1 MWYNTSM
8 KYIYGPVS
16 SRRLGSSLGINLT
29 PPKVCNFDCIYC
41 QLGKTNE
48 LTLERKGYVKAAD
61 VLMELKEWLQHNK
74 QEANRLNYITL
85 SGCGEPTLNTGIGEF
100 ITEVKKITAVPVA
113 VITNSSLL
121 NQKEVLQALIGADLI
136 VPSLDAVSPEIFQRI
151 NRPVPGVQM
160 DEVIA
165 GLVSLRKE
173 FRGKIWLEVMVV
185 RGVNDDLEHI
195 RKLKDIVEKIN
206 PDKIQVNSPI
216 RRTSEPGVLAA
227 DKRKLNKIKEILG
240 ERCEII

>member
-1 MWYNTSM
+1 MWYNASM
-8 KYIYGPVS
+8 KYIYGPVQ
-16 SRRLGSSLGINLT
+16 SRRLGLSLGVSLT

-48 LTLERKGYVKAAD
+48 PALERKEYVKVAD
-61 VLMELKEWLQHNK
+61 VLLELKEWLQHNT
-74 QEANRLNYITL
+74 QEDKRLNYITL

-100 ITEVKKITAVPVA
+100 IAEVKKITAVPVA
-113 VITNSSLL
+113 IITNASLL
-121 NQKEVLQALIGADLI
+121 NQKEVRQALLDADVI

-151 NRPVPGVQM
+151 NRPVPRVQM

-185 RGVNDDLEHI
+185 REVNDDLEHI
-195 RKLKDIVEKIN
+195 RKLKDIVEQIN
-206 PDKIQVNSPI
+206 PDKIHINSPV
-216 RRTSEPGVLAA
+216 RKTSEPGVLAA

-240 ERCEII
+240 ERCEIL

>member
-1 MWYNTSM
+1 MWYNVTM
-8 KYIYGPVS
+8 KYIYGPVQ
-16 SRRLGSSLGINLT
+16 SRRLGLSLGVSLT

-48 LTLERKGYVKAAD
+48 PAPERKEYIRVAD
-61 VLMELKEWLQHNK
+61 ILLELKDWLDHNT

-100 ITEVKKITAVPVA
+100 IGGVKKISSVPVA
-113 VITNSSLL
+113 VITNASLL
-121 NQKEVLQALIGADLI
+121 GQKEVRQALSGVDLI
-136 VPSLDAVSPEIFQRI
+136 VPSLDAVSPEIFQRM
-151 NRPVPGVQM
+151 NRPLTGVQM
-160 DEVIA
+160 NEVIE

-185 RGVNDDLEHI
+185 RGVNDELEHI
-195 RKLKDIVEKIN
+195 RKLKDVIEKIG
-206 PDKIQVNSPI
+206 PDKIQINSPV
-216 RRTSEPGVLAA
+216 RQTSEPGVLAA

-240 ERCEII
+240 EKCEIL